1 MDLHL
6 TGLTAVVTGGSAGIG
21 AAIVRTLAAEGCN
34 VEFCARDQARIDA
47 MLASVEGL
55 PGRIRARSVDVIDA
69 EAFSSWLA
77 SLGPFDI
84 FIPNVSAIS
93 KDWPPS
99 IETDIRATVACTEA
113 AIPFLQKSNHAAI
126 TYIGS
131 KASSLAQ
138 PRSPSY
144 GASKAAMAHYMKSLS
159 KRLLPQIRV
168 NVVSPGDT
176 LFPGPLWDRVRTQ
189 SPERFERV
197 MQLNPMGRL
206 ATPEEVA
213 RVVAFISSPAAS
225 FVAGANWYVDGSSI
239 DHVYT

>member
-21 AAIVRTLAAEGCN
+21 AAIVRTFAAEGCN
-34 VEFCARDQARIDA
+34 VEFCARDRARIDA
-47 MLASVEGL
+47 MLASLDGL
-55 PGRIRARSVDVIDA
+55 PGRVRARSVDVTDT

-77 SLGPFDI
+77 SIGPFDI
-84 FIPNVSAIS
+84 FVPNVSAIS
-93 KDWPPS
+93 KKWSSS
-99 IETDIRATVACTEA
+99 IETDIRSTIHCTEA
-113 AIPFLQKSNHAAI
+113 AIPFLQESKHAAI

-138 PRSPSY
+138 PRSPAY

-176 LFPGPLWDRVRTQ
+176 LFPGGLWDRVRTK
-189 SPERFERV
+189 SPEKFDHV
-197 MQLNPMGRL
+197 VQVNPMGRL

-213 RVVAFISSPAAS
+213 LVVVFISSPAAS
-225 FVAGANWYVDGSSI
+225 FVAGANWYVDGSST
-239 DHVYT
+239 DHVYA

>member
-6 TGLTAVVTGGSAGIG
+6 SGLTAVVTGGSAGIG

-34 VEFCARDQARIDA
+34 VDLCARNQERIDA
-47 MLASVEGL
+47 TLASLEGL
-55 PGRIRARSVDVIDA
+55 PGRVRARSVDVTDT

-77 SLGPFDI
+77 SIGPFDI
-84 FIPNVSAIS
+84 FVPNVSALS
-93 KDWPPS
+93 KDWPAS
-99 IETDIRATVACTEA
+99 IETDIRSTIHCTEA

-131 KASSLAQ
+131 KSSSLAQ
-138 PRSPSY
+138 PRSPAY
-144 GASKAAMAHYMKSLS
+144 GASKAAIAHYMKSLS

-176 LFPGPLWDRVRTQ
+176 LFPGGFWDRVRVK
-189 SPERFERV
+189 SPEKFDHAVRV
-197 MQLNPMGRL
+197 NPMGRL

-225 FVAGANWYVDGSSI
+225 FVAGANWYVDGGSI
-239 DHVYT
+239 DRVSI